1 MRIDLRPCS
10 LPLLARRSLGV
21 GVALFLHLAL
31 AAQGTDEQLA
41 AQYFQ
46 QGDYERAA
54 LYYDKLYKGQPSA
67 NNYEQLFKCRVALKE
82 YEEAAK
88 LAKDQQKRQ
97 NEPRY
102 LVDMG
107 MVARF
112 MGDTAKAQEHFNKA
126 MKGLKPEV
134 NSVRSLANA
143 FQRADENDRALQ
155 VYERG
160 KKTIK
165 EIGWSFDY
173 EIAQLYAA
181 KGDLHAMT
189 STYMD
194 LLTTNPSYLQTVQ
207 NGLARYIDF
216 TKSDERTEML
226 RTELLR
232 RSQKDPDNTIFQEML
247 IWQYLQQKD
256 LTGAFVQSKAM
267 DKRFNEGGQRLMEL
281 ADIAVTNKEWSTA
294 TKCYQYVVDL
304 GKQNANFTKARMG
317 MVRAMDARV
326 TEQAEPPRAELD
338 ELAAQYT
345 TTLNELGRSQNTAEL
360 LRGLARVKA
369 YYLNDRA
376 GAVALLDEAVNAGGI
391 DPKMQAQLK
400 LDLGDIHMLDANI
413 WDASLLYSQVDLDYK
428 NDLLGHEARLRN
440 AKVSYF
446 AGDFLWAKGQL
457 DVLKASTS
465 KLIAND
471 AMELSLLI
479 TDNIG
484 EDSTRSPLTQ
494 FSRAQLLMYQHRYD
508 EALLTLDSLNIDF
521 PLNSLGDDI
530 LCERYRV
537 AYARHQYD
545 TAATF
550 LEKVLE
556 LYPNDILVD
565 NALLDLGK
573 LYEDKLND
581 KEKAKG
587 YYEKLL
593 FEQSGSI
600 FVPEARDRFRRLRG
614 DHDDLDTPEQKFL
627 NGPQ

>member
-1 MRIDLRPCS
+1 MSRYLL
-10 LPLLARRSLGV
+10 LPLFLC
-21 GVALFLHLAL
+21 LHLAVS
-31 AAQGTDEQLA
+31 AQGTDEQLA

-54 LYYDKLYKGQPSA
+54 LYYDKLYKEQPSTHT
-67 NNYEQLFKCRVALKE
+67 YEQLFKCRVALKE
-82 YEEAAK
+82 YEAAAK
-88 LAKDQQKRQ
+88 LAKDQSRRQ
-97 NEPRY
+97 NEPRF

-107 MVARF
+107 IVARF
-112 MGDTAKAQEHFNKA
+112 MGDTAKAEEHFNKA
-126 MKGLKPEV
+126 MKALKPDV
-134 NSVRSLANA
+134 NSVRSLATA
-143 FQRADENDRALQ
+143 FQKAEQNDRALQ

-165 EIGWSFDY
+165 DGGWSFDY

-189 STYMD
+189 TTYMD
-194 LLTTNPSYLQTVQ
+194 LLTANPSYLQTVQ

-281 ADIAVTNKEWSTA
+281 ADIAVTNKEWTTA
-294 TKCYQYVVDL
+294 TKCYQYVIDQ
-304 GKQNANFTKARMG
+304 GKQNPNFVKARMG
-317 MVRAMDARV
+317 LVRAMDSRV
-326 TEQAEPPRAELD
+326 TGQPEPPLAELD

-345 TTLNELGRSQNTAEL
+345 STLTELGRSQNTAEL

-376 GAVALLDEAVNAGGI
+376 GAVALLDEAVYTSGI
-391 DPKMQAQLK
+391 DPKTQAQLK
-400 LDLGDIHMLDANI
+400 LDLGDIYMLDANI

-428 NDLLGHEARLRN
+428 NDILGHEARLRN

-484 EDSTRSPLTQ
+484 DDSTRSPLTQ

-508 EALLTLDSLNIDF
+508 EALITLDSLNIDF

-530 LCERYRV
+530 LYERFRV
-537 AYARHQYD
+537 AYARHQFD

-556 LYPNDILVD
+556 LYPTDILVD

-581 KEKAKG
+581 KEKAKS

-593 FEQSGSI
+593 FEQGGSI
-600 FVPEARDRFRRLRG
+600 FVPEARDRYRRLRG
-614 DHDDLDTPEQKFL
+614 DHDNLDTPEQKFL

>member
-1 MRIDLRPCS
+1 MRNRLRIRI
-10 LPLLARRSLGV
+10 LPLTLV
-21 GVALFLHLAL
+21 LHLAL
-31 AAQGTDEQLA
+31 SAQGTDEQLA

-46 QGDYERAA
+46 QGDFERAA
-54 LYYDKLYKGQPSA
+54 LYYDKLYKEQPSA

-82 YEEAAK
+82 YEAAAK

-112 MGDTAKAQEHFNKA
+112 MGDTAKAEEHFNKA

-143 FQRADENDRALQ
+143 FQKADENDRALQ

-165 EIGWSFDY
+165 EVGWSFDY
-173 EIAQLYAA
+173 EIAQLYAS
-181 KGDLHAMT
+181 KGDLPAMT
-189 STYMD
+189 TTYMD
-194 LLTTNPSYLQTVQ
+194 LLATNPSYLQTVQ

-216 TKSDERTEML
+216 TKTDERTEML

-281 ADIAVTNKEWSTA
+281 ADIAVTNKEWNTA
-294 TKCYQYVVDL
+294 TKCYQYVIDL
-304 GKQNANFTKARMG
+304 GKQNANYVKARMG
-317 MVRAMDARV
+317 LVRAMDARM

-338 ELAAQYT
+338 ELATQYT
-345 TTLNELGRSQNTAEL
+345 TALTELGRSQNTAEL

-369 YYLNDRA
+369 YYLNDRT
-376 GAVALLDEAVNAGGI
+376 GAVTLLDEAVNAGGI

-428 NDLLGHEARLRN
+428 NDILGHEARLRN

-484 EDSTRSPLTQ
+484 EDSARSPLTQ

-508 EALLTLDSLNIDF
+508 EALLTMDSLNIDF

-530 LCERYRV
+530 LYERYRV

-581 KEKAKG
+581 KEKALDFYK
-587 YYEKLL
+587 KLL

>member
-1 MRIDLRPCS
+1 MSRYLL
-10 LPLLARRSLGV
+10 LPLLLCLRLCAS
-21 GVALFLHLAL
+21 
-31 AAQGTDEQLA
+31 AQGTDEQLA

-54 LYYDKLYKGQPSA
+54 LYYDKLYKEQPSA
-67 NNYEQLFKCRVALKE
+67 NNYEPLFKCRVALKE
-82 YEEAAK
+82 YEAAAK

-107 MVARF
+107 IAARF
-112 MGDTAKAQEHFNKA
+112 QGDTAKAEEHFNKA

-143 FQRADENDRALQ
+143 FQKADENDRALQ

-165 EIGWSFDY
+165 EVGWSFDY

-189 STYMD
+189 TTYMD

-216 TKSDERTEML
+216 TKTDERTEML

-281 ADIAVTNKEWSTA
+281 ADIAVTNKEWNTA
-294 TKCYQYVVDL
+294 TKCYQYVVEL
-304 GKQNANFTKARMG
+304 GKQNANYVKARMG

-326 TEQAEPPRAELD
+326 TEQAEPPRAALD
-338 ELAAQYT
+338 ELANQYT
-345 TTLNELGRSQNTAEL
+345 STLTELGRSQNTAEL

-369 YYLNDRA
+369 YYLNDRV
-376 GAVALLDEAVNAGGI
+376 GAVILLDEAVNAGGI

-428 NDLLGHEARLRN
+428 NDILGHEARLRN

-484 EDSTRSPLTQ
+484 DDSLRSPLTQ

-508 EALLTLDSLNIDF
+508 EALMTLDSLNIDF

-530 LCERYRV
+530 LYERFRV

-545 TAATF
+545 TASTF

-573 LYEDKLND
+573 VYEDKLND
-581 KEKAKG
+581 KEKAKS

-593 FEQSGSI
+593 FEQGGSI

-614 DHDDLDTPEQKFL
+614 DHDELDTPEQKFL

>member
-1 MRIDLRPCS
+1 MKHTARLLTLCLGLLS
-10 LPLLARRSLGV
+10 LVLTC
-21 GVALFLHLAL
+21 

-41 AQYFQ
+41 SQYFQ
-46 QGDYERAA
+46 QGDFERAA
-54 LYYDKLYKGQPSA
+54 LYYSKLYKEQPSVH
-67 NNYEQLFKCRVALKE
+67 NYEHLFKCRVALKE
-82 YEEAAK
+82 FEEAAK
-88 LAKDQQKRQ
+88 LAKEQSKRQ

-107 MVARF
+107 LVARF
-112 MGDTAKAQEHFNKA
+112 MGDTAKAEEHFDKA

-134 NSVRSLANA
+134 NAVRSLANA
-143 FQRADENDRALQ
+143 FQKADQVDRALQ

-160 KKTIK
+160 KKSIK
-165 EIGWSFDY
+165 DGGWSFDY

-181 KGDLHAMT
+181 KGDLQAMT
-189 STYMD
+189 TTYLD
-194 LLTTNPSYLQTVQ
+194 LLAANPSYLQTVQ

-216 TKSDERTEML
+216 TKSDGRTEML

-232 RSQKDPDNTIFQEML
+232 RSQKDPDNTIFQELL

-294 TKCYQYVVDL
+294 TKCYQYVIDL
-304 GKQNANFTKARMG
+304 GKTNANYVKARMG
-317 MVRAMDARV
+317 LVRSLDARV

-338 ELAAQYT
+338 ELATAYT
-345 TTLNELGRSQNTAEL
+345 TTLSELGRSQNTAEL

-369 YYLNDRA
+369 YYMNDRP
-376 GAVALLDEAVNAGGI
+376 GAIALLEEAVGTGGI
-391 DPKMQAQLK
+391 DPKTQAQLK
-400 LDLGDIHMLDANI
+400 LDLGDIHMLDADI
-413 WDASLLYSQVDLDYK
+413 WEASLLYSQVDLDYK
-428 NDLLGHEARLRN
+428 NDILGHEARLRN

-479 TDNIG
+479 TDNMG
-484 EDSTRSPLTQ
+484 EDSLASPLTR

-508 EALLTLDSLNIDF
+508 EALMTLDSLNIEF
-521 PLNSLGDDI
+521 PMNSLGDDI
-530 LCERYRV
+530 LYERYRV

-550 LEKVLE
+550 LEKVLD
-556 LYPNDILVD
+556 LYPTDILMD

-573 LYEDKLND
+573 LYEDKLNN
-581 KEKAKG
+581 KEKAQEYFK
-587 YYEKLL
+587 KLL
-593 FEQSGSI
+593 FEQGGSI
-600 FVPEARDRFRRLRG
+600 FVPEARDRYRRLRG
-614 DHDDLDTPEQKFL
+614 DHDDLDTPEKQFL

>member
-1 MRIDLRPCS
+1 MNSGLRH
-10 LPLLARRSLGV
+10 LILLLLLTLRSAV
-21 GVALFLHLAL
+21 C
-31 AAQGTDEQLA
+31 AQGTDEQLA

-46 QGDYERAA
+46 QGDFERAA
-54 LYYDKLYKGQPSA
+54 LYYDKLYKDQPSA
-67 NNYEQLFKCRVALKE
+67 NYYEQLFKCRVALKE

-88 LAKDQQKRQ
+88 LAKDQSKRQ
-97 NEPRY
+97 NEPRF

-107 MVARF
+107 LVARF
-112 MGDTAKAQEHFNKA
+112 MGDTAKAEEHFNKA

-143 FQRADENDRALQ
+143 FQKADENDRALQ

-165 EIGWSFDY
+165 DGGWSFDY

-189 STYMD
+189 TTYMD
-194 LLTTNPSYLQTVQ
+194 LLTANPSYLQTVQ

-294 TKCYQYVVDL
+294 TKCYQYVIDQ
-304 GKQNANFTKARMG
+304 GKQNPNFVKARMG
-317 MVRAMDARV
+317 LVRAMDSRV
-326 TEQAEPPRAELD
+326 TGQAEPPRAELD
-338 ELAAQYT
+338 ELVAQYT
-345 TTLNELGRSQNTAEL
+345 TALTELGGSQNTAEL

-376 GAVALLDEAVNAGGI
+376 GAVALLDEALYTGGI
-391 DPKMQAQLK
+391 DPKTQAQLK

-428 NDLLGHEARLRN
+428 NDILGHEARLRN

-508 EALLTLDSLNIDF
+508 EALMTLDSLNIDF

-530 LCERYRV
+530 LYERFRV
-537 AYARHQYD
+537 AYARHQFD

-556 LYPNDILVD
+556 LYPTDILVD

-573 LYEDKLND
+573 LYEDKLNN
-581 KEKAKG
+581 KEKALE
-587 YYEKLL
+587 YYKKLL
-593 FEQSGSI
+593 FEQGGSI

>member
-1 MRIDLRPCS
+1 MRIA
-10 LPLLARRSLGV
+10 LLLLLTALGP
-21 GVALFLHLAL
+21 HLL
-31 AAQGTDEQLA
+31 AQGTDEQLA
-41 AQYFQ
+41 SQYFG
-46 QGDYERAA
+46 QGDFERAT
-54 LYYDKLYKGQPSA
+54 LYYDKLYKQQPTA
-67 NNYEQLFKCRVALKE
+67 YNYDQLFKCRMALKE

-88 LAKDQQKRQ
+88 LAKDRSRKQ
-97 NEPRY
+97 NDEPRY

-107 MVARF
+107 TVAKM
-112 MGDTAKAQEHFNKA
+112 MGDTSKAKEHYAKAL
-126 MKGLKPEV
+126 KGLKPEM
-134 NSVRSLANA
+134 NAVRTLAKA
-143 FQRADENDRALQ
+143 FENTGENDLALE

-160 KKTIK
+160 KRNIK
-165 EIGWSFDY
+165 DGSWSFDY
-173 EIAQLYAA
+173 DIAQLYAA
-181 KGDLHAMT
+181 KGDLKAMT
-189 STYMD
+189 TTYMD
-194 LLTTNPSYLQTVQ
+194 LLTVNPSYLQTVQ
-207 NGLARYIDF
+207 NGLARFIDF
-216 TKSDERTEML
+216 TKTDERTAML

-281 ADIAVTNKEWSTA
+281 ADIAVTNQEWATA
-294 TKCYQYVVDL
+294 AKCYQYVMDQ
-304 GKQNANFTKARMG
+304 GKSNANYVKARMG
-317 MVRAMDARV
+317 LVRARDARV

-338 ELAAQYT
+338 ELTTEYT
-345 TTLNELGRSQNTAEL
+345 GALTDLGRSQHTTEL
-360 LRGLARVKA
+360 LRGLARVRA
-369 YYLNDRA
+369 YYLNDRS
-376 GAVALLDEAVNAGGI
+376 GAVTLLDEAINTGGV
-391 DPKMQAQLK
+391 DPKTQAQLK
-400 LDLGDIHMLDANI
+400 LDLGDIHLLDANI
-413 WDASLLYSQVDLDYK
+413 WEASLLYSQVDLDYK
-428 NDLLGHEARLRN
+428 NDMLGHEARLRN

-494 FSRAQLLMYQHRYD
+494 FSRAQLLMFQHRYD
-508 EALLTLDSLNIDF
+508 EALITLDSLNIDF

-530 LCERYRV
+530 LYERYRV
-537 AYARHQYD
+537 SYARHQFD

-550 LEKVLE
+550 LRNVLE
-556 LYPNDILVD
+556 LYPTDILVD

-581 KEKAKG
+581 KETAKG
-587 YYEKLL
+587 FYEKLL
-593 FEQSGSI
+593 FEQGGSI
-600 FVPEARDRFRRLRG
+600 FVPEARDRYRRLRG
-614 DHDDLDTPEQKFL
+614 DHDDLDTPEKQFL

>member
-1 MRIDLRPCS
+1 MKNHLRS
-10 LPLLARRSLGV
+10 FVLLILV
-21 GVALFLHLAL
+21 GLCQGL

-41 AQYFQ
+41 AQYFG

-54 LYYDKLYKGQPSA
+54 LYYDKLYKEQPSTH
-67 NNYEQLFKCRVALKE
+67 NYEQLFKCRVALKE

-88 LAKDQQKRQ
+88 LAKDQSRRQ
-97 NEPRY
+97 GNEPRF

-107 MVARF
+107 VVAKLT
-112 MGDTAKAQEHFNKA
+112 GDTEKAEEHFNKA

-134 NSVRSLANA
+134 GAVRSLASA
-143 FQRADENDRALQ
+143 FQKAEETDRALQ

-165 EIGWSFDY
+165 EGGWSFDY
-173 EIAQLYAA
+173 EIAELYAA
-181 KGDLHAMT
+181 KGDLTAMT
-189 STYMD
+189 TTYMD
-194 LLTTNPSYLQTVQ
+194 LLTANPSYLQTVQ

-216 TKSDERTEML
+216 TKSDERTGML

-281 ADIAVTNKEWSTA
+281 ADIGVTNKEWSMA
-294 TKCYQYVVDL
+294 AKCFQYVIDQ
-304 GKQNANFTKARMG
+304 GRQNPNFVKARMG
-317 MVRAMDARV
+317 LVRALDARV
-326 TEQAEPPRAELD
+326 TEQAEPPKAELD
-338 ELAAQYT
+338 ELLAQYNT
-345 TTLNELGRSQNTAEL
+345 ALTELGRSQNTAEL

-369 YYLNDRA
+369 YYMNDRP
-376 GAVALLDEAVNAGGI
+376 GAIALLEEAINTGGI
-391 DPKMQAQLK
+391 DPKTQAQLK
-400 LDLGDIHMLDANI
+400 LDLGDILMLDANI

-428 NDLLGHEARLRN
+428 NDVLGHEARLRN

-446 AGDFLWAKGQL
+446 SGDFLWAKGQL

-508 EALLTLDSLNIDF
+508 EALMTLDSLNIDF

-530 LCERYRV
+530 LYERYRV

-545 TAATF
+545 TASTF
-550 LEKVLE
+550 LQKVLE
-556 LYPNDILVD
+556 LYPTDILVD

-573 LYEDKLND
+573 LYEDKLDD

-587 YYEKLL
+587 YFEKLL

-600 FVPEARDRFRRLRG
+600 FVPEARERFRRLRG

>member
-1 MRIDLRPCS
+1 MRSALRH
-10 LPLLARRSLGV
+10 LVLLVLLTLR
-21 GVALFLHLAL
+21 LAVC
-31 AAQGTDEQLA
+31 AQGTDEQLA

-46 QGDYERAA
+46 QGDFERAA
-54 LYYDKLYKGQPSA
+54 LYYDKLYKEQPSTHT
-67 NNYEQLFKCRVALKE
+67 YEQLFKCRVALKQ

-88 LAKDQQKRQ
+88 LAKDQSRRQ
-97 NEPRY
+97 NNEPRY

-107 MVARF
+107 AVAKL
-112 MGDTAKAQEHFNKA
+112 MGDPEKAEEHFSKA

-134 NSVRSLANA
+134 NSVRSLATA
-143 FQRADENDRALQ
+143 FQKADETDRALQ

-165 EIGWSFDY
+165 DGGWSFDY

-181 KGDLHAMT
+181 KGDLQAMT
-189 STYMD
+189 TTYMD
-194 LLTTNPSYLQTVQ
+194 LLTANPSYLQTVQ

-216 TKSDERTEML
+216 TRSDERTEML

-294 TKCYQYVVDL
+294 SKCYQYVIDQ
-304 GKQNANFTKARMG
+304 GKQNPNFVKARMG
-317 MVRAMDARV
+317 LVRAMDARV

-338 ELAAQYT
+338 DLAAQYT
-345 TTLNELGRSQNTAEL
+345 TTLAELGRSQNTAEL

-376 GAVALLDEAVNAGGI
+376 GAVTLLDEAIGTGGI
-391 DPKMQAQLK
+391 DPKTQAQLK

-428 NDLLGHEARLRN
+428 NDILGHEARLRN

-484 EDSTRSPLTQ
+484 DDSLRSPLTQ

-508 EALLTLDSLNIDF
+508 EALITLDSLNIDF

-530 LCERYRV
+530 LYERFRV

-556 LYPNDILVD
+556 LYPTDILVD

-581 KEKAKG
+581 KEKAKS

-593 FEQSGSI
+593 FEQGGSI

>member
-1 MRIDLRPCS
+1 MSRYLL
-10 LPLLARRSLGV
+10 LPLLLCLRLCAS
-21 GVALFLHLAL
+21 
-31 AAQGTDEQLA
+31 AQGTDEQLA

-54 LYYDKLYKGQPSA
+54 LYYDKLYKEQPSA
-67 NNYEQLFKCRVALKE
+67 NNYEPLFKCRVALKE
-82 YEEAAK
+82 YEAAAK

-107 MVARF
+107 IAARF
-112 MGDTAKAQEHFNKA
+112 QGDTAKAEEHFNKA

-143 FQRADENDRALQ
+143 FQKADENDRALQ

-165 EIGWSFDY
+165 EVGWSFDY

-189 STYMD
+189 TTYMD

-216 TKSDERTEML
+216 TKTDERTEML

-281 ADIAVTNKEWSTA
+281 ADIAVTNKEWNTA
-294 TKCYQYVVDL
+294 TKCYQYVVEL
-304 GKQNANFTKARMG
+304 GKQNANYVKARMG

-338 ELAAQYT
+338 ELANQYT
-345 TTLNELGRSQNTAEL
+345 STLTELGRSQNTAEL

-369 YYLNDRA
+369 YYLNDRV
-376 GAVALLDEAVNAGGI
+376 GAVILLDEAVNAGGI

-428 NDLLGHEARLRN
+428 NDILGHEARLRN

-484 EDSTRSPLTQ
+484 DDSLRSPLTQ

-508 EALLTLDSLNIDF
+508 EALMTLDSLNIDF

-530 LCERYRV
+530 LYERFRV

-545 TAATF
+545 TASTF

-573 LYEDKLND
+573 VYEDKLND
-581 KEKAKG
+581 KEKAKS

-593 FEQSGSI
+593 FEQGGSI

-614 DHDDLDTPEQKFL
+614 DHDELDTPEQKFL

>member
-1 MRIDLRPCS
+1 MRTGLRHI
-10 LPLLARRSLGV
+10 LLLLLLGLCQ
-21 GVALFLHLAL
+21 AMS
-31 AAQGTDEQLA
+31 AQGTDEQLA
-41 AQYFQ
+41 AQYVN
-46 QGDYERAA
+46 QGDFQRAA

-67 NNYEQLFKCRVALKE
+67 FNYEQLFKCRLALKE

-88 LAKDQQKRQ
+88 LAKDQSRRQ
-97 NEPRY
+97 GNEPRY

-107 MVARF
+107 HVAKLT
-112 MGDTAKAQEHFNKA
+112 GDTQKAEEHFNKA
-126 MKGLKPEV
+126 MKGVKPEV
-134 NSVRSLANA
+134 NSVRALATA
-143 FQRADENDRALQ
+143 FQKAEETDRALQ

-165 EIGWSFDY
+165 EGGWSFDY
-173 EIAQLYAA
+173 EIAELYAA
-181 KGDLHAMT
+181 KGDLGAMT
-189 STYMD
+189 SAFMD
-194 LLTTNPSYLQTVQ
+194 LLSVNPSYLQTVQ
-207 NGLARYIDF
+207 NSLARYIDF
-216 TKSDERTEML
+216 TKNDERTDML

-232 RSQKDPDNTIFQEML
+232 RSQKEPDNTIFQEML

-267 DKRFNEGGQRLMEL
+267 DKRFQEGGQRMMEL
-281 ADIAVTNKEWSTA
+281 AGIAVTNKEWGMA
-294 TKCYQYVVDL
+294 AKCYQYVIDQ
-304 GKQNANFTKARMG
+304 GKQNPNFVKARMG
-317 MVRAMDARV
+317 LVRALDARV
-326 TEQAEPPRAELD
+326 TDQAEPPRGELD
-338 ELAAQYT
+338 ELVVQYNT
-345 TTLNELGRSQNTAEL
+345 ALIDLGRSQHTAEL
-360 LRGLARVKA
+360 LRALARVKA
-369 YYLNDRA
+369 YYLNDRT
-376 GAVALLDEAVNAGGI
+376 GAIALLDEAINTAGV
-391 DPKMQAQLK
+391 DPKTQGQLK
-400 LDLGDIHMLDANI
+400 LDLGDIRILDADI
-413 WDASLLYSQVDLDYK
+413 WEASLLYSQVDLDFK
-428 NDLLGHEARLRN
+428 NDILGHDARLRN

-446 AGDFLWAKGQL
+446 AGDFLWAKAQL

-508 EALLTLDSLNIDF
+508 EALMTLDSLNIDF

-530 LCERYRV
+530 LYERYRV

-556 LYPNDILVD
+556 LYPTDILVD

-573 LYEDKLND
+573 LYEDRLND

-587 YYEKLL
+587 YFEKLL

-614 DHDDLDTPEQKFL
+614 DHDDLDTPEKQFL

>member
-1 MRIDLRPCS
+1 MKTGARTAL
-10 LPLLARRSLGV
+10 LLMLLALGQGLV
-21 GVALFLHLAL
+21 
-31 AAQGTDEQLA
+31 AQGTDEQLA
-41 AQYFQ
+41 AQYFG

-54 LYYDKLYKGQPSA
+54 LYYDKLYDQQPSA
-67 NNYEQLFKCRVALKE
+67 YNYEQLFKCRVALKE

-88 LAKDQQKRQ
+88 LAKEQSKRQ
-97 NEPRY
+97 GNEPRY

-107 MVARF
+107 SVAKL
-112 MGDTAKAQEHFNKA
+112 MGDTEKAEEHFNKA

-143 FQRADENDRALQ
+143 FQKANETERALQ

-165 EIGWSFDY
+165 EGGWSFDY
-173 EIAQLYAA
+173 EIAELYAA
-181 KGDLHAMT
+181 RGDLPAMT
-189 STYMD
+189 TTYMD
-194 LLTTNPSYLQTVQ
+194 LLAVNPSYLQTVQ

-232 RSQKDPDNTIFQEML
+232 RAQKDPDNTIFQEML

-281 ADIAVTNKEWSTA
+281 ADIAVTNQEWSTA
-294 TKCYQYVVDL
+294 AKCYQYVIDQ
-304 GKQNANFTKARMG
+304 GKQNPNFIKARLG
-317 MVRAMDARV
+317 LVRALDARV
-326 TEQAEPPRAELD
+326 TEQAEPSKAELD
-338 ELAAQYT
+338 ELLAQYNT
-345 TTLNELGRSQNTAEL
+345 ALTELGRSQHTTEL

-369 YYLNDRA
+369 YYMNDHA
-376 GAVALLDEAVNAGGI
+376 GAVALLDEAINTGGV
-391 DPKMQAQLK
+391 DPKTQAQLK
-400 LDLGDIHMLDANI
+400 LDLGDIHILDANI
-413 WDASLLYSQVDLDYK
+413 WEASLLYSQVDLDFK
-428 NDLLGHEARLRN
+428 NDILGHDARLRN

-446 AGDFLWAKGQL
+446 AGDFLWAKAQL

-479 TDNIG
+479 TDNLG
-484 EDSTRSPLTQ
+484 EDSTRTPLTQ

-508 EALLTLDSLNIDF
+508 EALMTMDSLNIDF

-530 LCERYRV
+530 LYERYRV
-537 AYARHQYD
+537 AYARHQFD

-550 LEKVLE
+550 LQKVLE
-556 LYPNDILVD
+556 QFPTDILVD

-573 LYEDKLND
+573 LYEDKLKD

-587 YYEKLL
+587 YYEELL
-593 FEQSGSI
+593 FKQGGSI

-614 DHDDLDTPEQKFL
+614 DHDDLDTPEKQFL

>member
-1 MRIDLRPCS
+1 MMRH
-10 LPLLARRSLGV
+10 LL
-21 GVALFLHLAL
+21 LFLFFGLCGGL

-41 AQYFQ
+41 AQYLG
-46 QGDYERAA
+46 QGDYQRAA
-54 LYYDKLYKGQPSA
+54 LYYEKLYKEQPSTH
-67 NNYEQLFKCRVALKE
+67 NYEQLFKCRVALKE

-88 LAKDQQKRQ
+88 LAKDRSRRQ
-97 NEPRY
+97 GNEPRF

-107 MVARF
+107 AVAKL
-112 MGDTAKAQEHFNKA
+112 MGDPGKAEEYFNKA

-134 NSVRSLANA
+134 GSVRSLANA
-143 FQRADENDRALQ
+143 FQKAEETERALQ

-165 EIGWSFDY
+165 EGGWSFDY
-173 EIAQLYAA
+173 EIAELYAA
-181 KGDLHAMT
+181 KGDIPAMT

-194 LLTTNPSYLQTVQ
+194 LLAVNPSYLQTVQ

-216 TKSDERTEML
+216 TKSDERTGML

-267 DKRFNEGGQRLMEL
+267 DKRFSEGGHRLMEL
-281 ADIAVTNKEWSTA
+281 AEIAVTNKDWSTA
-294 TKCYQYVVDL
+294 AKCYQYIIDQ

-317 MVRAMDARV
+317 LVRALDARV

-338 ELAAQYT
+338 ELVAQYNIALT
-345 TTLNELGRSQNTAEL
+345 DLGRSFNTTEL
-360 LRGLARVKA
+360 LRGLARIRA

-376 GAVALLDEAVNAGGI
+376 GAITLLDEAINTGGI
-391 DPKMQAQLK
+391 DPKTQAQLK
-400 LDLGDIHMLDANI
+400 LDLGDIHILDADI
-413 WDASLLYSQVDLDYK
+413 WEASLLYSQVDLDYK
-428 NDLLGHEARLRN
+428 NDVLGHDARLRN

-446 AGDFLWAKGQL
+446 AGDFLWAKAQL

-508 EALLTLDSLNIDF
+508 EALMTLDSLNLDF

-530 LCERYRV
+530 LYERYRV
-537 AYARHQYD
+537 AYARHQFD

-556 LYPNDILVD
+556 LYPTDILVD

-573 LYEDKLND
+573 LCEDKLND

-614 DHDDLDTPEQKFL
+614 DHDDLDTPEKQFL

>member
-1 MRIDLRPCS
+1 MSRYLL
-10 LPLLARRSLGV
+10 LPLLLCVR
-21 GVALFLHLAL
+21 LAVY
-31 AAQGTDEQLA
+31 AQGTDEQLA

-54 LYYDKLYKGQPSA
+54 LYYDKLYKEQPSA
-67 NNYEQLFKCRVALKE
+67 NYYEQLFKCRVALKE

-88 LAKDQQKRQ
+88 LAKDQSKRH

-107 MVARF
+107 MVARY
-112 MGDTAKAQEHFNKA
+112 MGDTAKAEDHFNKA

-134 NSVRSLANA
+134 NSVRSLATA
-143 FQRADENDRALQ
+143 FQKAEQNDRALQ

-165 EIGWSFDY
+165 DGGWSFDY

-181 KGDLHAMT
+181 KGDLQAMT
-189 STYMD
+189 TTYMD
-194 LLTTNPSYLQTVQ
+194 LLTANPSYLQTVQ

-281 ADIAVTNKEWSTA
+281 ADIAVTNKEWGTA
-294 TKCYQYVVDL
+294 TKCYQYVLDQ
-304 GKQNANFTKARMG
+304 GKQNPNFVKARMG
-317 MVRAMDARV
+317 LVRAMDARV
-326 TEQAEPPRAELD
+326 TEQAEPPRTELD
-338 ELAAQYT
+338 DLVAQYT
-345 TTLNELGRSQNTAEL
+345 TALGELGRSQNTAEL

-376 GAVALLDEAVNAGGI
+376 GAVTLLDEAIGTGGI
-391 DPKMQAQLK
+391 DPKTQAQLK

-428 NDLLGHEARLRN
+428 NDILGHEARLRN

-484 EDSTRSPLTQ
+484 DDSLRSPLTQ

-508 EALLTLDSLNIDF
+508 EALITLDSLNIDF

-530 LCERYRV
+530 LYERFRV

-556 LYPNDILVD
+556 LYPTDILVD

-581 KEKAKG
+581 KEKAKS

-593 FEQSGSI
+593 FEQGGSI
-600 FVPEARDRFRRLRG
+600 FVPEARDRYRRLRG

>member
-1 MRIDLRPCS
+1 MMRN
-10 LPLLARRSLGV
+10 
-21 GVALFLHLAL
+21 LFLVLFFALCGGL

-41 AQYFQ
+41 AQYLG
-46 QGDYERAA
+46 QGDYQRAA
-54 LYYDKLYKGQPSA
+54 LYYDKLYKEQPSTH
-67 NNYEQLFKCRVALKE
+67 NYEQLFKCRVALKE
-82 YEEAAK
+82 YEDAAK
-88 LAKDQQKRQ
+88 LAKEHSRRQ
-97 NEPRY
+97 GNEPRF

-107 MVARF
+107 AVAKL
-112 MGDTAKAQEHFNKA
+112 MGDAGKAEEYFNKA
-126 MKGLKPEV
+126 MKGLKADV
-134 NSVRSLANA
+134 GSVRALANA
-143 FQRADENDRALQ
+143 FQKAQEVERALQ

-165 EIGWSFDY
+165 DGGWSFDY
-173 EIAQLYAA
+173 EIAELYAA
-181 KGDLHAMT
+181 KGDLPAMT
-189 STYMD
+189 ATYMD
-194 LLTTNPSYLQTVQ
+194 LLAVNPSYLQTVQ

-216 TKSDERTEML
+216 TRSDARTEML

-232 RSQKDPDNTIFQEML
+232 RSQRDPDNTIFQEML

-256 LTGAFVQSKAM
+256 LTGAYVQSKAM
-267 DKRFNEGGQRLMEL
+267 DKRFNEGGHRLMEL
-281 ADIAVTNKEWSTA
+281 AEIAVTNKDWSTA
-294 TKCYQYVVDL
+294 AKCYQYIIDQ

-317 MVRAMDARV
+317 LVRALDARV

-338 ELAAQYT
+338 ELVAQYDVA
-345 TTLNELGRSQNTAEL
+345 LSDLGRSFNTTEL

-369 YYLNDRA
+369 YYLNDRP
-376 GAVALLDEAVNAGGI
+376 GAMALLDEAINTGGI
-391 DPKMQAQLK
+391 DPKTQAQLK
-400 LDLGDIHMLDANI
+400 LDLGDIHILDADI
-413 WDASLLYSQVDLDYK
+413 WEASLLYSQVDLDYK
-428 NDLLGHEARLRN
+428 NDVLGHDARLRN

-446 AGDFLWAKGQL
+446 AGDFLWAKAQL
-457 DVLKASTS
+457 DVLKQSTS

-508 EALLTLDSLNIDF
+508 EALQTMDSLNIDF

-530 LCERYRV
+530 LYERYRV
-537 AYARHQYD
+537 ACARHQFD

-550 LEKVLE
+550 LQKVLE
-556 LYPNDILVD
+556 LYPTDILVD

-614 DHDDLDTPEQKFL
+614 DHDDLDTPEKQFL